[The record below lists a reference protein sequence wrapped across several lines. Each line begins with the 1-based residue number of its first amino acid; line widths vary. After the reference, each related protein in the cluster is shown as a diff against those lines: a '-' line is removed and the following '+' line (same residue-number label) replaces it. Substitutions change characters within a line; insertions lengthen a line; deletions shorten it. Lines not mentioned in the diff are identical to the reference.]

1 MCGFGNQ
8 LWENSSSAEIG
19 EESRKYGGP
28 VGDGRRDEQ
37 QPSRTFPQIGNGRDN
52 QSDDNE
58 RNGKG
63 EKVAE
68 QPVEGDEYTC
78 DGNGQELSQRDTCRY
93 GDEDLPQEGNLKFFI
108 TLMLLAKIGKYSLF
122 VKEMRRY
129 VLRKRLTL
137 LDEKAGRN
145 YVCADILGR
154 SVFT

>member
-8 LWENSSSAEIG
+8 FRENSSSTEIG
-19 EESRKYGGP
+19 EESRKYGGT

-37 QPSRTFPQIGNGRDN
+37 QPSRAFPQIGNGRDN
-52 QSDDNE
+52 QSNDNE

-63 EKVAE
+63 EEIAE

-93 GDEDLPQEGNLKFFI
+93 GDEDLPQEGNPKFFI

-122 VKEMRRY
+122 VKEMQRY
-129 VLRKRLTL
+129 L
-137 LDEKAGRN
+137 LQKYSILIDEKVGRN

-154 SVFT
+154 SVLP